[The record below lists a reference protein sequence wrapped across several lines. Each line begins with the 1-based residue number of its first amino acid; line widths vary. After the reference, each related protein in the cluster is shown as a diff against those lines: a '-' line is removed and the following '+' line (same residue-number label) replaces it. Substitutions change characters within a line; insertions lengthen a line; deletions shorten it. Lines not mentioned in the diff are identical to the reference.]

1 MINRRLIRI
10 KVLQILYSSR
20 KKEES
25 NSISAV
31 ENELFHSINKFYDL
45 YLMLFLLLEELS
57 KLEERKIEIR
67 TKGLSDKKQQIANI
81 KLSDNEFIKKIMA
94 NDELH
99 EEKEKRK
106 LNWKVYNEFITQTYN
121 SLISTDLY
129 NNYVNLEKTSYEDD
143 KEFVKEFYTKF
154 IIDNEAV
161 YEFLEDNSIYWN
173 DDLDFAVLMIL
184 KNIDFVKSLKGSIKL
199 FPLFKNEDDK
209 NFAKNLLRKTAI
221 NFKKQIEIIRDNT
234 QNWDIERI
242 ADIDLLILQIAI
254 TELFEFSSI
263 PVKVTMNEYIE
274 ISKYYS
280 TPKSNIFING
290 VLDKIIKKYKVGE
303 GINKK
308 GRGLVQ

>member
-57 KLEERKIEIR
+57 KLEEHKINIR
-67 TKGLSDKKQQIANI
+67 TKGLSNKKQQIANV
-81 KLSDNEFIKKIMA
+81 KLSDNEFIKKILA
-94 NDELH
+94 NTELH

-106 LNWKVYNEFITQTYN
+106 LNWKVYNEFISQIYK
-121 SLISTDLY
+121 SLVSTDLY
-129 NNYVNLEKTSYEDD
+129 NNYINLEKTSYKDD
-143 KEFVKEFYTKF
+143 KEFVKEFFTKF
-154 IIDNEAV
+154 ILDNAAV
-161 YEFLEDNSIYWN
+161 HEFLEDSSIYWN
-173 DDLDFAVLMIL
+173 DDLDFAILMIL
-184 KNIDFVKSLKGSIKL
+184 KNVDFVKSPDNSIKL

-209 NFAKNLLRKTAI
+209 DYAKNLLRKTII
-221 NFKKQIEIIRDNT
+221 NFNKQLDIIRDNT
-234 QNWDIERI
+234 KNWDIERI